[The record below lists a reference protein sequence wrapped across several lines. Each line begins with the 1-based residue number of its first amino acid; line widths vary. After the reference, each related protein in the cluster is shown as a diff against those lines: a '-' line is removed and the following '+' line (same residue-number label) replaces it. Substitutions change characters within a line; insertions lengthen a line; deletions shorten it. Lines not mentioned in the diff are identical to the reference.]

1 VLDEAAAIVEKG
13 CVLRKRAWNAAVLIA
28 ALGVVLSLF
37 LDRANRP
44 DFSDFS
50 VYWIAGGKAAHHQT
64 VYDVQGHYQFKYSP
78 FVALLWSAPVA
89 HLPGTKYQWK
99 WLHYAVSGCG
109 WYVLWFMFA
118 RALDPRPGRAFALW
132 ILLVIVFSVGVR
144 DELKLGQANLWPFL
158 LVLPAWFAGA
168 RPPTRRDFD
177 WRGLAIGVAWGLAVQ
192 WKLYALVFG
201 PLWLLRRRPQVFVG
215 ALLVTAV
222 TLCGIQSLAHGWS
235 FAIAENVRW
244 LQSLTASSEELLV
257 SQYNVS
263 LLGTLGKWSR
273 HFGGSLGAWAYAI
286 WLAVALAW
294 GAALVWAEREA
305 AARAV
310 PFLVFWSAGWA
321 WSAILLLNPLV
332 WPYWLTLSVPL
343 FLAYVTEATAD
354 GVRRAGPSFF
364 IVCGV
369 LALMNWLQN
378 YAIVHA
384 GGSLVAVVALL
395 VDAYR
400 RARTRDGAH
409 LARLRDMPLAF
420 PLH

>member
-1 VLDEAAAIVEKG
+1 VLDEAAAIVEKS
-13 CVLRKRAWNAAVLIA
+13 CVFRKRAWNATAVIVV
-28 ALGVVLSLF
+28 LGVVVSVF

-50 VYWIAGGKAAHHQT
+50 VYWVAGGKAAQHQT

-89 HLPGTKYQWK
+89 LLPGSKYQWR

-109 WYVLWFMFA
+109 WYVLWFLLA
-118 RALDPRPGRAFALW
+118 RALEPRRALGLW
-132 ILLVIVFSVGVR
+132 LCLVIVFSVGVR

-158 LVLPAWFAGA
+158 LVLPAWFVGRRA
-168 RPPTRRDFD
+168 REQTGFD
-177 WRGLAIGVAWGLAVQ
+177 WQGLAIGAAWGVAVQ
-192 WKLYALVFG
+192 WKLYALVLA

-215 ALLVTAV
+215 ALLVTLF
-222 TLCGIQSLAHGWS
+222 TLVGVQSLVHGWP
-235 FAIAENVRW
+235 FAMAENARW
-244 LQSLTASSEELLV
+244 LQSLTASSEELLI

-263 LLGTLGKWSR
+263 LLGILGKWSR
-273 HFGGSLGAWAYAI
+273 HFGGSLGPWAYAC
-286 WLAVALAW
+286 WVGVAAAW

-305 AARAV
+305 AARAA

-321 WSAILLLNPLV
+321 WSGILLLNPLV
-332 WPYWLTLSVPL
+332 WPYWLTLCLPL
-343 FLAYVTEATAD
+343 FLAYASEATSA
-354 GVRRAGPSFF
+354 GVRRAGLGFF

-369 LALMNWLQN
+369 LAMMNWLQN
-378 YAIVHA
+378 YAIVHN
-384 GGSLVAVVALL
+384 GGSLLAVMLLL

-400 RARTRDGAH
+400 RARTRDAADVAQH
-409 LARLRDMPLAF
+409 PLAS